1 MRWQKVTTGLIAIYD
16 INKGWRQNIYI
27 PTDMNR
33 EEDNKLVE
41 IFTRVNLSD
50 LPAISEHI
58 DEIRTLSADSQST
71 ISDMVQVV
79 MKDYGLTIKILRE
92 VNSAYYTS
100 KGAVSKISVAAGK
113 LGFDLVLERALELPV
128 IEDFVQA
135 GLEEGDI
142 LAFSTKAF
150 LSATL
155 ARTIAVEQK
164 IYVPPEDAF
173 GCALLHHLGKG
184 IVLLYLPD
192 IHREVVE
199 YQTTGS
205 SEEESSRNIL
215 KGLTYSEVGMEIAR
229 AWNFSETLVNAM
241 DPDPPDPIGI
251 NDSERYLYNL
261 ACFSNRLVDAV
272 CGLTHTNIL
281 LDRFGELFRLDKEEA
296 LRLLDKS
303 AKSVR
308 KLSAAHKR
316 GLAHFKIQGRIRA
329 LEKTVVTGSVRPKM
343 AKAFQEDGHDL
354 QTTTG
359 SGVEAGGTAW
369 ADKKERQSR
378 PKSIGDFIQAIN
390 IALKGQF
397 NLDQFVGLLLG
408 GLHKGIGFDRVI
420 LTALVIQ
427 PDSMALV
434 GRFGIGDIPGNEVR
448 SFKHSLCDPGHII
461 TRCMI
466 GRQDTAVKKA
476 CPHDTPS
483 GIKNLVTD
491 RFLYL
496 MPVSVEN
503 EPVGLL
509 YLDRRP
515 GRQPLS
521 NAQIKA
527 AKVFRDLMAK
537 GIRMK
542 IDEFCL

>member
-1 MRWQKVTTGLIAIYD
+1 
-16 INKGWRQNIYI
+16 
-27 PTDMNR
+27 MNR
-33 EEDNKLVE
+33 QEDNKLVE

-50 LPAISEHI
+50 LPAMSEHI
-58 DEIRTLSADSQST
+58 DEIRTLAADSQST
-71 ISDMVQVV
+71 MSDMVRIV
-79 MKDYGLTIKILRE
+79 MKDYGLAIKILRE
-92 VNSAYYTS
+92 ANSAYYTS
-100 KGAVSKISVAAGK
+100 KRAVSTISVAAGK
-113 LGFDLVLERALELPV
+113 LGFNLVLERALELPV

-155 ARTIAVEQK
+155 ARTIAVKQK
-164 IYVPPEDAF
+164 IYVSPEDAF

-205 SEEESSRNIL
+205 SEEESARNIL
-215 KGLTYSEVGMEIAR
+215 KGLTYSEIGMEIAR
-229 AWNFSETLVNAM
+229 AWNFSETVVNSM
-241 DPDPPDPIGI
+241 DPDPPDPIGV
-251 NDSERYLYNL
+251 NDTERYLYNL

-281 LDRFGELFRLDKEEA
+281 LDRFGELFGLDKEEA

-308 KLSAAHKR
+308 KLSAIHKR
-316 GLAHFKIQGRIRA
+316 GLAHFKIRGRIRA

-343 AKAFQEDGHDL
+343 AKAFQEGGRDRE
-354 QTTTG
+354 TTTG
-359 SGVEAGGTAW
+359 AGVEAGGTAG
-369 ADKKERQSR
+369 AGENERQSR

-390 IALKGQF
+390 TALKGQF
-397 NLDQFVGLLLG
+397 DLEQFVGLLLG

-434 GRFGIGDIPGNEVR
+434 GRFGIGDISGDEVR
-448 SFKHSLCDPGHII
+448 RFEHSLSDPGHVI
-461 TRCMI
+461 TRCLI
-466 GRQDTAVKKA
+466 GRQDTAVKRVG
-476 CPHDTPS
+476 PRDTPS
-483 GIKNLVTD
+483 GIKNLVKD

-496 MPVSVEN
+496 LPVSVDN

-509 YLDRRP
+509 YLDRRS

-521 NAQIKA
+521 KAQLKA

-537 GIRMK
+537 GVSMK
-542 IDEFCL
+542 MDEFCL